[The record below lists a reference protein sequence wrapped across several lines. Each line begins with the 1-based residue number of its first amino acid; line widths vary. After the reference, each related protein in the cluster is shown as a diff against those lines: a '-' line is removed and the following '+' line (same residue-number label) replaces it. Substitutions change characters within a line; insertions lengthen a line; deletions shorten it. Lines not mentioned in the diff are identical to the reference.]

1 MRKNISGV
9 ILAGGAGKRFKGII
23 KPKILVEG
31 KTIISRIFESFDDI
45 FNEIIIVT
53 NAPDEF
59 IGYGPCKI
67 TGDQFMNKGPLGGI
81 HAALKMTG
89 SEALFVVAGD
99 MPYLDKK
106 FIIRQIESFEQC
118 NCEVLIPK
126 INKFIEPLHGIY
138 SRSILNLLED
148 YLINNKDN
156 AIHKFIG
163 LTDVRYMQIEDS
175 EDSSRAFMNI
185 NSPND
190 IKSF

>member
-89 SEALFVVAGD
+89 SEAIFVVAGD
-99 MPYLDKK
+99 MPYLDKNY
-106 FIIRQIESFEQC
+106 ITRQIESFAHG

-163 LTDVRYMQIEDS
+163 LTDVRYMQIADS

-185 NSPND
+185 NSPTD